1 MPKKNNISVSRK
13 VSLDRGSPALMRR
26 INIRQLLDAMRILGP
41 CSRVDLT
48 QQTGLSAPTVSK
60 LMKELLRRKLVEPL
74 ADQKQPA
81 TGRPSTIYQL
91 AREKVQFLGLVIDI
105 EESRVVSAGL
115 DGKIEPERK
124 LLFKTPKTY
133 KGLISTVSRYLQ
145 RVAALKEGAVV
156 LGVGISIP
164 GLIDESDGRQ
174 VFSPN
179 LHFMD
184 GRYPARD
191 IAKATGFVTQV
202 VQEEKGL
209 CLAEQLFGQARDL
222 ENFAMIDISAGMGMG
237 VVSAGRFVSGA
248 TGFAGELGH
257 ITLVPNG
264 LLCGC
269 GNRGCL
275 ETVASDVAFSRL
287 VTKRYPQLKDMD
299 QIIEAGQQGQ
309 LKMAKEHQQAI
320 QILAVGIGVV
330 INLFNPSH
338 IFVYGRLFDVQPDSF
353 DELLQ
358 RVRNHAIGPS
368 AEKVSIVRAR
378 GSKRLGALAAII
390 EYHMDTIAPRLG

>member
-1 MPKKNNISVSRK
+1 MPKKKNISVSKK

-26 INIRQLLDAMRILGP
+26 INIRQLLDAMRVLGP

-48 QQTGLSAPTVSK
+48 RHTGLSAPTVSK
-60 LMKELLRRKLVEPL
+60 LMSELQRRKLVEPL
-74 ADQKQPA
+74 SAQKQPS

-91 AREKVQFLGLVIDI
+91 AREKIQFLGLVIDI
-105 EESRVVSAGL
+105 EQSRVVSAGL
-115 DGKIEPERK
+115 DGKIESERK
-124 LLFKTPKTY
+124 LFFKTPKTY
-133 KGLISTVSRYLQ
+133 KALISTASRYLQ
-145 RVAALKEGAVV
+145 RVAALKEEAVV

-164 GLIDESDGRQ
+164 GLIDQSEGRQ

-179 LHFMD
+179 LHFMN
-184 GRYPARD
+184 GRYPAQD
-191 IAKATGFVTQV
+191 IQKATGFITQV
-202 VQEEKGL
+202 VQEEQGL

-222 ENFAMIDISAGMGMG
+222 ENFAMIDISAGVGMG

-264 LLCGC
+264 LPCGC

-287 VTKRYPQLKDMD
+287 VAKKDPKLKDMD

-309 LKMAKEHQQAI
+309 LKMAKEHRQAI
-320 QILAVGIGVV
+320 QVLSVGIGVV

-338 IFVYGRLFDVQPDSF
+338 IFVYGRLFDVKPGSF
-353 DELLQ
+353 EELLLL
-358 RVRNHAIGPS
+358 VRDHSIGPS
-368 AEKVSIVRAR
+368 VDKVSIVRAR
-378 GSKRLGALAAII
+378 GSKRLGALATII
-390 EYHMDTIAPRLG
+390 EHHMDTIAPRLG